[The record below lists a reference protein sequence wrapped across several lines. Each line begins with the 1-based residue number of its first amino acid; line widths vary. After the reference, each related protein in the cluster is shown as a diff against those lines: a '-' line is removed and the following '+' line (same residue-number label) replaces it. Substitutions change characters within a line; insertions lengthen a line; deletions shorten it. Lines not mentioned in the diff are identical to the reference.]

1 MLSVLDADCAT
12 YSHSFVHLR
21 SILTPFAD
29 KIGISESVRM
39 GGGLTRLHRLFGDP
53 LIELPD
59 QDYRT
64 TRCFLQE
71 IPPKSSGFGNQVDSP
86 LLGEPWNAD

>member
-39 GGGLTRLHRLFGDP
+39 GGGADTPSQAFWGSTDRAAGSGLPNDKVLSSRDTTK
-53 LIELPD
+53 EL
-59 QDYRT
+59 
-64 TRCFLQE
+64 
-71 IPPKSSGFGNQVDSP
+71 GFW
-86 LLGEPWNAD
+86 EPG